1 MLALQNDAGMVVRV
15 CDVGASL
22 ASIRVP
28 DRHGESGEVLL
39 GFDTREA
46 YLDNPNYFG
55 TTVGRYAGR
64 IGQGRLR
71 LDGGEFRLHPNLGDH
86 HLHGGPSGFSHRPWA
101 TEGLVRTADGLPEVA
116 FSLHSPA
123 GDQGYPGNVDVSVT
137 YRLEADNR
145 LRILFR
151 GSTDAP
157 THLSLTNHAYFNLA
171 GRGEVGEHRLR
182 LAARRYLPLGEG
194 AIPTGELRAVD
205 GTAWDFREGKALFRD
220 RPSYDHCF
228 LVDRWQ
234 TRANDPQECAWVVE
248 PVTGRTLT
256 VATTLPGIQFY
267 TPDFEAG
274 TSGRGPDGYHGRE
287 GFCLEAQ
294 FLPDSP
300 NHPHFPSTR
309 LDPGAEWEH
318 ETVFAFGTE

>member
-1 MLALQNDAGMVVRV
+1 MVVRV

-39 GFDTREA
+39 GFETREA

-55 TTVGRYAGR
+55 STVGRYAGR
-64 IGQGRLR
+64 IGLGRFR
-71 LDGGEFRLHPNLGDH
+71 LDGRESRLPLNLGDH

-101 TEGLVRTADGLPEVA
+101 TNGPVRTADGVPGVTFTLR
-116 FSLHSPA
+116 SPP
-123 GDQGYPGNVDVSVT
+123 GDQGYPGGVDVSVT

-151 GSTDAP
+151 GTADAP

-171 GRGEVGEHRLR
+171 GRGDVGQHQLR
-182 LAARRYLPLGEG
+182 LAARRYLVLGEG
-194 AIPTGELRAVD
+194 AIPTGELKTVD
-205 GTAWDFREGKALFRD
+205 ETAWDFREAKALFRD
-220 RPSYDHCF
+220 RFSYDHCF
-228 LVDRWQ
+228 LLDGWKPG
-234 TRANDPQECAWVVE
+234 ASDPLECAWVVE
-248 PVTGRTLT
+248 PVSGRTLT
-256 VATTLPGIQFY
+256 VATTLPGIQLY
-267 TPDFEAG
+267 TPNFAAG
-274 TSGRGPDGYHGRE
+274 TSGRDADGYLGRE

-300 NHPHFPSTR
+300 NHPHFPTTR
-309 LDPGAEWEH
+309 LDPGAEWVH
-318 ETVFAFGTE
+318 ETVFAFGTA